1 MPKYIRRSLLNI
13 LVNEPTLT
21 DLMVNNKAD
30 AVILDMAQALRNNR
44 MAFTEVEMAGII
56 RATAGSGAEVFV
68 KINPDTFAAD
78 LEKTVFPG
86 LNGIIIPGIESVE
99 EIEEL
104 DGALDEMEGWRG
116 IPAGTLLIDAEI
128 STPLGVWNS
137 LDIARASNRMAA
149 LTVGETGLY
158 YTLGLD
164 PTAALDFDP
173 LELIKFQL
181 ITNATAAGIQA
192 QGMSYPLSITMEDAD
207 EAKLG
212 TTVKLARDMGFKGA
226 VCHRESWVKACNDG
240 FRPSPAE
247 MSYYRKVREV
257 FAEGL
262 KKGLASVPLEG
273 RMVDVPVDLRA
284 KVFLEWGDRVAA
296 RDAEKE
302 KAAGSLK

>member
-149 LTVGETGLY
+149 LTIGETGLY

-257 FAEGL
+257 FAKGL